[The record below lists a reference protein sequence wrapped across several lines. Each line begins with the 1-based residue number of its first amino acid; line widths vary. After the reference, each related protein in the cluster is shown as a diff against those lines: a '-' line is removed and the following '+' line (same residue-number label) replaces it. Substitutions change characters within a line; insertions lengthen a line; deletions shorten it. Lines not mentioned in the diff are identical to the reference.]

1 MANSIRNSHQR
12 SVLHIDTTDGAITL
26 AELTATGESTPTKA
40 HIVDIYW
47 QTAGSLTID
56 RGGTNVHAFTGT
68 GHWNLMQSG
77 CELGVLKPQTLDSQF
92 QVTPMQLLLCINLTN
107 LYNRGII

>member
-1 MANSIRNSHQR
+1 MANSIRNSNQR

-26 AELTATGESTPTKA
+26 AELKATGEATPTKA

-56 RGGTNVHAFTGT
+56 RGGTDVHAFTGT
-68 GHWNLMQSG
+68 GHWNLGAAGAELSG
-77 CELGVLKPQTLDSQF
+77 TQTADIGITVAGDSYAVIVVHKSYELV
-92 QVTPMQLLLCINLTN
+92 
-107 LYNRGII
+107 

>member
-1 MANSIRNSHQR
+1 MANSIRNSHGR

-26 AELTATGESTPTKA
+26 AELKATGEATPTKA

-47 QTAGSLTID
+47 QTATSLTID
-56 RGGTNVHAFTGT
+56 RGGTAVHAFTGT

-77 CELGVLKPQTLDSQF
+77 CELGGDQTAD
-92 QVTPMQLLLCINLTN
+92 IGLTVSGDT
-107 LYNRGII
+107 YAVIVVHKSY

>member
-1 MANSIRNSHQR
+1 MANSIRNSNQR

-26 AELTATGESTPTKA
+26 AELKGANEDTPTKA

-77 CELGVLKPQTLDSQF
+77 CELGGTQTAD
-92 QVTPMQLLLCINLTN
+92 IGLTVSGDT
-107 LYNRGII
+107 YAIIVVHKSYELV